1 MLGEKRN
8 TNQEWMLRRL
18 WELNFPAL
26 ASLSVGDDPTQISDW
41 ISHLDHSGYRPIL
54 VSGGIGGT
62 HDDRTREAIALALDL
77 GLTRHTG
84 CFAILSARYGDTFTS
99 QRQRMAMLPA
109 GAELID
115 NPLGAPGFYI
125 GNVYAFPGFPNML
138 QPMMNDVLARI
149 LPYDSTQ
156 WQTIE
161 ARLASPEGDIATAI
175 EEFGNAHPQ
184 WRIGIYPSTKNF
196 RRETAVR
203 VRYRADSPQAAP
215 VIEKFLTTLAGDLDV
230 TLHIE
235 PKRE

>member
-8 TNQEWMLRRL
+8 SNQEWMLRRL
-18 WELNFPAL
+18 WELNYPAL
-26 ASLSVGDDPTQISDW
+26 ASLSVGDDPAQISDW
-41 ISHLDHSGYRPIL
+41 VRHLDRSGYRPIL

-62 HDDRTREAIALALDL
+62 HDDRTREAIAIALDVE
-77 GLTRHTG
+77 LTRHPD
-84 CFAILSARYGDTFTS
+84 CFAILSARYGNTFTP
-99 QRQRMAMLPA
+99 QRQRMAMLPS

-115 NPLGAPGFYI
+115 NPLGAPGFCI

-138 QPMMNDVLARI
+138 QPMVNDVLVKI
-149 LPYDSTQ
+149 LPYDPTQ

-161 ARLASPEGDIATAI
+161 ARLASPEGDIAMAI
-175 EEFGNAHPQ
+175 EEFGKAHPQ

-215 VIEKFLTTLAGDLDV
+215 VIEKFLTTLAGDLNV
-230 TLHIE
+230 TLYIE
-235 PKRE
+235 PKHE